1 MINNRT
7 IVLQDVY
14 LNQARRERI
23 PVRIKM
29 LDGELV
35 RGIVRGFDSFTV
47 ILDADTGTSEMIYK
61 HAIASVVHHGTAVFE
76 KRA

>member
-1 MINNRT
+1 MPN
-7 IVLQDVY
+7 LQDTF
-14 LNQARRERI
+14 LNCARRDRTPLTI
-23 PVRIKM
+23 FLMNGFQMKGQVT
-29 LDGELV
+29 
-35 RGIVRGFDSFTV
+35 GFDSFTV